1 MACLFPL
8 GLKYKYFTTPI
19 RGIRVL
25 AFGFLFDFK
34 RFNSGTRVTPM
45 AETIHEPWFQE
56 ALKHEVDLII
66 IVGHTPIS
74 HNWGE
79 FYQVHQY
86 LRQFFLIQ

>member
-1 MACLFPL
+1 M
-8 GLKYKYFTTPI
+8 T
-19 RGIRVL
+19 
-25 AFGFLFDFK
+25 
-34 RFNSGTRVTPM
+34 
-45 AETIHEPWFQE
+45 ETIHEPWFQE

-86 LRQFFLIQ
+86 LRQFFLIR